1 MSMEL
6 LAARRFPV
14 DGTGFAV
21 GPDGFYITQPESL
34 KILRFN
40 RELEET
46 GEFSVPVR
54 FTVLCYDRGE
64 DCFWGYVPGTP
75 LILYRMNRELAVE
88 SQSILEWPES
98 AKEVNGISVN
108 CEAELLILSTDDTV
122 WSFQRDGKY
131 AGRILRAAEN
141 AILEG
146 VAAIS
151 PWFIVRYRKGTRLNL
166 ALVNAQGELK
176 GETAIRGRSG
186 AGIATDMT
194 TPHNPKFFTLSSG
207 QLQTWSLGER
217 AAACNF
223 DPLAAPNSNGDD
235 DHMSYECR
243 ACCGYCDYFE
253 RSSREPAV
261 GDARS
266 VVLAASSAMESAM
279 ASILSAPGTSEAII
293 AQIASI
299 EQSLLEKLR
308 IVDNIL
314 NRTDCC

>member
-6 LAARRFPV
+6 LVARRFPV

-34 KILRFN
+34 QILRVN
-40 RELEET
+40 RKLEES

-75 LILYRMNRELAVE
+75 LVLYRLNRELTVE

-108 CEAELLILSTDDTV
+108 CEAGLLILVTDDTI
-122 WSFQRDGKY
+122 WSFGRDGKY
-131 AGRILRAAEN
+131 AGRILRAAEG
-141 AILEG
+141 AVLEG
-146 VAAIS
+146 AASIS
-151 PWFIVRYRKGTRLNL
+151 PWIIVRYRKGTRVNL
-166 ALVNAQGELK
+166 ALVNSQGVMQGE
-176 GETAIRGRSG
+176 TVIRGRYG
-186 AGIATDMT
+186 AGIAPDMT
-194 TPHNPKFFTLSSG
+194 TPDNPQFFALSGG
-207 QLQTWSLGER
+207 QLQTWLLGER
-217 AAACNF
+217 AADCNF
-223 DPLAAPNSNGDD
+223 DPLPAPGSSGDD
-235 DHMSYECR
+235 AHMCYECR

-253 RSSREPAV
+253 RSVREPAAD
-261 GDARS
+261 DARS

-279 ASILSAPGTSEAII
+279 ASILSVPGTSEAII

>member
-6 LAARRFPV
+6 LAARRFPA

-34 KILRFN
+34 RIVRYS

-75 LILYRMNRELAVE
+75 LILYRLNRELTVE
-88 SQSILEWPES
+88 SQSILEWPE
-98 AKEVNGISVN
+98 ATKEINGISVN
-108 CEAELLILSTDDTV
+108 CEAGLLVLATDDTV
-122 WSFQRDGKY
+122 WTFQRDGKY
-131 AGRILRAAEN
+131 AGRILRAAES
-141 AILEG
+141 AVLEG

-151 PWFIVRYRKGTRLNL
+151 PWFVVRYRKGTRINL
-166 ALVNAQGELK
+166 ALVNAEGELK
-176 GETAIRGRSG
+176 GETAIRGRLG

-194 TPHNPKFFTLSSG
+194 TPDNPQFFILSSG

-217 AAACNF
+217 AADCNF
-223 DPLAAPNSNGDD
+223 DSLPTPSSSGDN
-235 DHMSYECR
+235 DHLCYECR

-253 RSSREPAV
+253 RSAREPAA